1 MQHGHVR
8 GTKKERKGAS
18 DWYKVIE
25 AENLKRIEA
34 AWQAKHGT
42 GSICCGS
49 SCILQLS
56 NFLYQEYF
64 IEREAVL
71 QDS

>member
-1 MQHGHVR
+1 MLNDRRRVSGRNSGSCACILRVIPKAR
-8 GTKKERKGAS
+8 ESGTIPPIVTG
-18 DWYKVIE
+18 
-25 AENLKRIEA
+25 
-34 AWQAKHGT
+34 QGT
-42 GSICCGS
+42 GSICCRS
-49 SCILQLS
+49 SCILHLS

>member
-1 MQHGHVR
+1 LPPGVKYHCVDG
-8 GTKKERKGAS
+8 
-18 DWYKVIE
+18 Y
-25 AENLKRIEA
+25 
-34 AWQAKHGT
+34 GT
-42 GSICCGS
+42 GSICCRS
-49 SCILQLS
+49 SCILHLS